1 MGIRRSLVLAK
12 DNVFNNSGN
21 ERHQHLEPLKDRL
34 LFDGYVSRVELFQFY
49 KEVVLRALPVLMIL
63 TPRNAVHD
71 IVEMREYVGWHIDVR
86 RRRQSDSR
94 VFHVDLFFLKLA
106 RLGCQRNPRID

>member
-94 VFHVDLFFLKLA
+94 VLHVDLFFFEISTTWLPEKPP
-106 RLGCQRNPRID
+106 N